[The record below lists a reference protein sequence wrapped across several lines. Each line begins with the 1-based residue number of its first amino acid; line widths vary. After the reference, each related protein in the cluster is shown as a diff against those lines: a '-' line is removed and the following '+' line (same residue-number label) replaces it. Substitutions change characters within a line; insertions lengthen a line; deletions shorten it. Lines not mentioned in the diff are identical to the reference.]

1 MPNISW
7 NEIRSR
13 ALAFVNEWKDESS
26 ERAEA
31 QTYLNEFFHIFGRS
45 RRRVAAFEKKVTEGS
60 RAGGRIDL
68 LWKGNVLVEMKSAGQ
83 DLDRAYTQAS
93 DYFGG
98 LSDKD
103 LPRLIIVCD
112 FQRWKVYDLDDNE
125 EYSFTLQELPDY
137 LHIFGFIANYEK
149 KTIKPEDPVNIKA
162 AELMGKLHDMLSEAG
177 YEGHQLEIFLVRL
190 LFCLFADDTGIFE
203 RDIFKDY
210 LEQRTH
216 EDGSDLGMRLAM
228 LFQVLD
234 TPEEKRMSNLDE
246 QLAQFPYVNGSL
258 FEEVLP
264 MVSFTSQMRS
274 MLIDASGLDWGKI
287 SPAIFGS
294 LFQSVMD
301 PEQRRNLGAHYTSET
316 NILKLIKPLFLDELW
331 EEFDKL
337 DTLPKLNKFH
347 EMLGSLKFMDPACG
361 CGNFLVITYRELR
374 LLEIEV
380 IKARLKKQ
388 GIRPEVAT
396 EAGVDVRQLIKVDI
410 DQFYGIEYEEWPA
423 RITEVAMYL
432 IDHQMN
438 LETSQT
444 FGQYFAKLP
453 LSKSATIVH
462 GNALRLDWKEI
473 VPQEEL
479 NYILGNPPF
488 YGAMWLNDQQRED
501 IKIVMGGIRGSGIL
515 DYVACWYIKSAS
527 FIDQKENKIKVA
539 FVSTNSITQGEQLGV
554 LWNELLN
561 KYRIKIHFAH
571 QPFRWTNKAKGIAAV
586 HVVIIGFSNFDTI
599 SKQIFA
605 YSSLDGEPKSLKVQ
619 NINPYL
625 VPGEDIIISTR
636 QQPICDVPRMRWGSQ
651 PRDGGGFILTSEE
664 RNSAILSEP
673 FIEPYIRRYIGGRE
687 LVRGLNRYCLWL
699 HEANPKDLSRSKFI
713 QSRVKN
719 VRDFR
724 IKSKAK
730 STQNFAQTPTLF
742 AQIAQPDEDYLAIPE
757 VSSERRLYIPIGFLD
772 KSTIA
777 SNKIQMIPGA
787 TLYMFGILCSQM
799 HNSWMR
805 YTCGRLKSDYSYSN
819 SLVYNNYPWPK
830 DPSPKNKKKVEE
842 AAQHV
847 LDVRERYPDS
857 SLADLYDPLTM
868 PPDLVKAH
876 QALDKAVDLCYRPQ
890 AFPNETS
897 RIEYLF
903 NLYQEYTAPL
913 MGNPKKKK

>member
-13 ALAFVNEWKDESS
+13 ALVFVNEWKDESS

-45 RRRVAAFEKKVTEGS
+45 RRRVAAFERKVTEGS

-83 DLDRAYTQAS
+83 DLERAYTQAS

-112 FQRWKVYDLDDNE
+112 FQRWKVYDLDDNQ
-125 EYSFTLQELPDY
+125 EYAFTLQELPDH

-149 KTIKPEDPVNIKA
+149 RIIKPEDPVNIKA

-234 TPEEKRMSNLDE
+234 TPEDKRMSNLDE

-337 DTLPKLNKFH
+337 DTLPKLNKYH
-347 EMLGSLKFMDPACG
+347 EKLGSLQFMDPACG

-396 EAGVDVRQLIKVDI
+396 EAGVDVRLLIKVDI

-438 LETSQT
+438 LATSQT

-462 GNALRLDWKEI
+462 GNALRIDWKEI
-473 VPQEEL
+473 VPPQEL

-488 YGAMWLNDQQRED
+488 LGSRIMNKIQKAEIREIFKGIKGAGQ
-501 IKIVMGGIRGSGIL
+501 L
-515 DYVACWYIKSAS
+515 DYVCGWYAIAGEFMAAANHIKTS
-527 FIDQKENKIKVA
+527 
-539 FVSTNSITQGEQLGV
+539 FVSTNSI
-554 LWNELLN
+554 
-561 KYRIKIHFAH
+561 A
-571 QPFRWTNKAKGIAAV
+571 
-586 HVVIIGFSNFDTI
+586 
-599 SKQIFA
+599 
-605 YSSLDGEPKSLKVQ
+605 
-619 NINPYL
+619 
-625 VPGEDIIISTR
+625 
-636 QQPICDVPRMRWGSQ
+636 
-651 PRDGGGFILTSEE
+651 
-664 RNSAILSEP
+664 
-673 FIEPYIRRYIGGRE
+673 
-687 LVRGLNRYCLWL
+687 
-699 HEANPKDLSRSKFI
+699 
-713 QSRVKN
+713 
-719 VRDFR
+719 
-724 IKSKAK
+724 
-730 STQNFAQTPTLF
+730 
-742 AQIAQPDEDYLAIPE
+742 
-757 VSSERRLYIPIGFLD
+757 
-772 KSTIA
+772 
-777 SNKIQMIPGA
+777 
-787 TLYMFGILCSQM
+787 
-799 HNSWMR
+799 
-805 YTCGRLKSDYSYSN
+805 
-819 SLVYNNYPWPK
+819 
-830 DPSPKNKKKVEE
+830 
-842 AAQHV
+842 
-847 LDVRERYPDS
+847 
-857 SLADLYDPLTM
+857 
-868 PPDLVKAH
+868 
-876 QALDKAVDLCYRPQ
+876 
-890 AFPNETS
+890 
-897 RIEYLF
+897 
-903 NLYQEYTAPL
+903 
-913 MGNPKKKK
+913 

>member
-13 ALAFVNEWKDESS
+13 AMAFVNEWQDEAS

-31 QTYLNEFFHIFGRS
+31 QTFLNEFFHIFGRS
-45 RRRVAAFEKKVTEGS
+45 RRRVAAFEKKVTEGT

-83 DLDRAYTQAS
+83 DLERAYTQAS

-98 LSDKD
+98 LRDKD

-112 FQRWKVYDLDDNE
+112 FQRWKVYDLDEGE
-125 EYSFTLQELPDY
+125 EYFFALKELPDY
-137 LHIFGFIANYEK
+137 LHVFGFIANYEK
-149 KTIKPEDPVNIKA
+149 KTIKPEDPVNIEA
-162 AELMGKLHDMLSEAG
+162 AELMGRLHDMLMKAG

-234 TPEEKRMSNLDE
+234 TPEDKRMSNLDE

-258 FEEVLP
+258 FDEVLP
-264 MVSFTSQMRS
+264 MVSFTGEMRS
-274 MLIDASGLDWGKI
+274 MLIEASGLDWGKI

-347 EMLGSLKFMDPACG
+347 EKLGSLQFMDPACG

-380 IKARLKKQ
+380 IKARLRKQ

-396 EAGVDVRQLIKVDI
+396 EAGVDVRLLIKVDI

-438 LETSQT
+438 LATSQT

-473 VPQEEL
+473 VPPQEL

-488 YGAMWLNDQQRED
+488 LGHHYQSKEQKED
-501 IKIVMGGIRGSGIL
+501 MDLVFSRAKGIKVL
-515 DYVACWYIKSAS
+515 DYVSAWYVKAAELIHSFNQIKA
-527 FIDQKENKIKVA
+527 A
-539 FVSTNSITQGEQLGV
+539 FVSTSSISQGEQVGI
-554 LWNELLN
+554 LWEFLFL
-561 KYRIKIHFAH
+561 KYSLSIQFAH
-571 QPFRWTNKAKGIAAV
+571 RTFQWNNEAKGNAAV
-586 HVVIIGFSNFDTI
+586 HVVVIGFGAEKPLNPRLYFYDYMKGDPI
-599 SKQIFA
+599 EVKA
-605 YSSLDGEPKSLKVQ
+605 
-619 NINPYL
+619 NRINPYL
-625 VPGEDIIISTR
+625 VDAAQIIIRNRSN
-636 QQPICDVPRMRWGSQ
+636 PFGGVPKMVWGNK
-651 PRDGGGFILTSEE
+651 PTDGGNLLFDSE
-664 RNSAILSEP
+664 SEKDEFLKLEP
-673 FIEPYIRRYIGGRE
+673 GASKWIKPYISGRDF
-687 LVRGLNRYCLWL
+687 LYKKFRYCLWL
-699 HEANPKDLSRSKFI
+699 VDIPPNELRKLPYVIA
-713 QSRVKN
+713 RVEK
-719 VRDFR
+719 VKSFR
-724 IKSKAK
+724 LASKAALTRK
-730 STQNFAQTPTLF
+730 KAHTPTLF
-742 AQIAQPDEDYLAIPE
+742 VQIAQPESNYLAIPE
-757 VSSERRLYIPIGFLD
+757 VSSERRDYIPIGYID
-772 KSTIA
+772 RDVIA
-777 SNKIQMIPGA
+777 SNTIQMVPNA
-787 TLYMFGILCSQM
+787 SKFLFGILTSKM
-799 HNSWMR
+799 HNIWMK
-805 YTCGRLKSDYSYSN
+805 YTCGRLESRLRYSN

-890 AFPNETS
+890 AFPNETT

-913 MGNPKKKK
+913 MGKTKKKK